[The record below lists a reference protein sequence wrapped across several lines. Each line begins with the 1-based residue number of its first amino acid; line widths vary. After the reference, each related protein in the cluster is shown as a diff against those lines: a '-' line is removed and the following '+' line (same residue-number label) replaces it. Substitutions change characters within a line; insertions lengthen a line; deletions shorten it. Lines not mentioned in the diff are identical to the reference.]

1 MKNRKSAFMKA
12 VGNLA
17 LVAGVLGTMT
27 VASQISSAATAKPK
41 AAMAMKAKAPAAKK
55 AAAKSTQV
63 TGTITA
69 IKGDALTIAP
79 VQKNKKGAAVTVKV
93 SSKAKVTAN
102 GKSTKLSQ
110 LKKGDKV
117 TVKMTGSNVTSVSES
132 VAKKAT
138 HKKATVKKV
147 ASKKAATSSKKK

>member
-1 MKNRKSAFMKA
+1 MKNRKSTFMKTL
-12 VGNLA
+12 GKLG
-17 LVAGVLGTMT
+17 LLAGVLGTMT
-27 VASQISSAATAKPK
+27 VVSQISSAATAKPK

-93 SSKAKVTAN
+93 SSKTKVTVN
-102 GKSTKLSQ
+102 GKSAKLSQ

-117 TVKMTGSNVTSVSES
+117 VVKTEIGRAHV
-132 VAKKAT
+132 
-138 HKKATVKKV
+138 
-147 ASKKAATSSKKK
+147 